1 MDKLI
6 DVPSF
11 THVVKLNDRKNII
24 ISGIKKIIN
33 FDDKEFNLESIMG
46 NIIIKGENLE
56 IIKLDTIDGN
66 VSIKGK
72 INSFYQIRYSTIK
85 KYNNNLLLNLTEAE
99 YLKK

>member
-72 INSFYQIRYSTIK
+72 INSFS
-85 KYNNNLLLNLTEAE
+85 YNEVSQKENSLLV
-99 YLKK
+99 KIFK

>member
-72 INSFYQIRYSTIK
+72 INSFSYNEISQIENS
-85 KYNNNLLLNLTEAE
+85 LLVKLF
-99 YLKK
+99 K

>member
-33 FDDKEFNLESIMG
+33 FDDK
-46 NIIIKGENLE
+46 
-56 IIKLDTIDGN
+56 
-66 VSIKGK
+66 
-72 INSFYQIRYSTIK
+72 
-85 KYNNNLLLNLTEAE
+85 
-99 YLKK
+99 